1 MQSNEEIQGNLAP
14 VSRESNSE
22 SCTMYEN
29 ARSAFQ
35 EGRQW
40 MKLWGNGPRIL
51 KAHEEIAKILRN
63 EPHTLL
69 VKALK

>member
-14 VSRESNSE
+14 FSRESNSE
-22 SCTMYEN
+22 SCTIDEN

-40 MKLWGNGPRIL
+40 MKFWGNGPL
-51 KAHEEIAKILRN
+51 VPKAHEEIAKILRN
-63 EPHTLL
+63 EPHSPS
-69 VKALK
+69 